1 MRVNPARQGIGD
13 ARVAWT
19 ISQPADPSEREAW
32 IRSLLD
38 DHEAALLAYATRL
51 LAGDVERA
59 RDVVQDTF
67 IRVLRADATEIQGR
81 IAVWLFTVCRNRALD
96 VRAKEKPMLDLDR
109 HGAQPEVQSSD
120 PLVRLEA
127 KDSERHIAVL
137 LDRLPENQREVLRLK
152 FQHGLSYKEIGEV
165 TGHTV
170 TNVGFLIHRGIK
182 TLRERLAVEPPA
194 ALRKECAS

>member
-1 MRVNPARQGIGD
+1 M
-13 ARVAWT
+13 
-19 ISQPADPSEREAW
+19 PADTSEREAW

-38 DHEAALLAYATRL
+38 EHEAALLSYATRL
-51 LAGDVERA
+51 LGGDAERA

-67 IRVLRADATEIQGR
+67 LRVLGADAREIEGR

-109 HGAQPEVQSSD
+109 HGTQPEGRGSD
-120 PLVRLEA
+120 PLERLER
-127 KDSERHIAVL
+127 KDSERHIAAL
-137 LDRLPENQREVLRLK
+137 LGRLPENQREVLRLK
-152 FQHGLSYKEIGEV
+152 FQHGLSYREIGAV
-165 TGHTV
+165 TGLTV
-170 TNVGFLIHRGIK
+170 TNVGFLIHRGIR